1 MDFET
6 SVKRLEEI
14 TSALEKENVSLE
26 EALKLYEEGV
36 RLVRIC
42 NEKLEDAERR
52 IRILKMT
59 SEGEMVEEEF
69 SAALPEGGERI

>member
-14 TSALEKENVSLE
+14 TSALEKEALSLE
-26 EALKLYEEGV
+26 EFLKLYEEGV
-36 RLVRIC
+36 RLVRVC

-59 SEGEMVEEEF
+59 SEGEMVEEDF
-69 SAALPEGGERI
+69 PADALREEV

>member
-1 MDFET
+1 MDFE
-6 SVKRLEEI
+6 SAVQRLEEI
-14 TSALEKENVSLE
+14 TSSLEKENLSLE
-26 EALKLYEEGV
+26 EALKRYEEGV

-59 SEGEMVEEEF
+59 PDGETVEEDF
-69 SAALPEGGERI
+69 SAETAAEEV

>member
-1 MDFET
+1 MDFE
-6 SVKRLEEI
+6 SAVKRLEEI
-14 TSALEKENVSLE
+14 TSSLEKENLSLE
-26 EALKLYEEGV
+26 EALKRYEEGV

-59 SEGEMVEEEF
+59 PDGETVEEDF
-69 SAALPEGGERI
+69 SAEVVGQEV

>member
-1 MDFET
+1 MDFEA
-6 SVKRLEEI
+6 SVKRLDEI
-14 TSALEKENVSLE
+14 TACLEKENVSLE

-36 RLVRIC
+36 RLVRVC

-59 SEGEMVEEEF
+59 ASGEMVEEDF
-69 SAALPEGGERI
+69 SADVPKEDA

>member
-1 MDFET
+1 MKNST
-6 SVKRLEEI
+6 
-14 TSALEKENVSLE
+14 NVAALE
-26 EALKLYEEGV
+26 EALKRYEEGV

-59 SEGEMVEEEF
+59 PDGETVEEAF
-69 SAALPEGGERI
+69 SAETVTEEA